1 MSATLGQLAVRF
13 GLELRGDPGL
23 AVDTVATLADAGPGT
38 VAFYANSKYRGHLR
52 GTRASAVV
60 LEARSV
66 ADCPVATLVAANPYA
81 AYARIA
87 AFLVPADGARAT
99 GIHPSAVVLPGAT
112 LGADVAI
119 GAHAYVGPEVR
130 LGAG

>member
-13 GLELRGDPGL
+13 GLELRGDPAL
-23 AVDTVATLADAGPGT
+23 PVDT
-38 VAFYANSKYRGHLR
+38 VAFYANSKYRSHLR

-87 AFLVPADGARAT
+87 AFLVPADTRAT
-99 GIHPSAVVLPGAT
+99 GIHPSAVVLPGAS

-119 GAHAYVGPEVR
+119 GAHAYVGPDVR
-130 LGAG
+130 LGA